1 MQLESIYVRLPCGLN
16 GVERNRISFWA
27 NNFNTTLE
35 TKSSVHTV
43 YANEKSDASSL
54 SMSLAH
60 KMKRWIQNFLTGI
73 LQFKLLKWTAHTW
86 YGSHDLTPC
95 PCMYGIVIR
104 YSLVWVKCM
113 QNKCMHDMIWNKC
126 MQVFFGTYSSAADD
140 AGVAC
145 FFFRVKNVEARWR

>member
-16 GVERNRISFWA
+16 GIERNRISFWA

-113 QNKCMHDMIWNKC
+113 QNKCMHDMIQIKHWLN
-126 MQVFFGTYSSAADD
+126 MNENLGGATII
-140 AGVAC
+140 
-145 FFFRVKNVEARWR
+145 